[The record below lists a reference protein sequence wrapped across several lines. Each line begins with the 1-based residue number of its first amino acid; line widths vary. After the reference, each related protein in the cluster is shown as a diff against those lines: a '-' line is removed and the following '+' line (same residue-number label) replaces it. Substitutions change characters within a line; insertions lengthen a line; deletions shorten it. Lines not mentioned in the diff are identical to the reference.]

1 MDSSIFDFNVLL
13 ISGIAS
19 GTSFLIF
26 SWVMF
31 RKKQTK
37 ISVCDK
43 NTTICH
49 CTEGYCG
56 ACGIKICKN
65 NKIMIMPSPP
75 KTLSY
80 KIKSFLQ
87 KQMLFPKSSEFFNKQ
102 ISFVHFILNP
112 IIDRVRR
119 TFKINTKSKT
129 EKIVS
134 KVAKILWDQGKYTEA
149 AKINVELLNVKK

>member
-19 GTSFLIF
+19 GTSFIIF
-26 SWVMF
+26 SLFMF
-31 RKKQTK
+31 KKKKSK
-37 ISVCDK
+37 INMCDK
-43 NTTICH
+43 NTTTCH

-80 KIKSFLQ
+80 RIKSFLQ
-87 KQMLFPKSSEFFNKQ
+87 KKMHFPKSSQFFNKQ
-102 ISFVHFILNP
+102 ISFLNLILHP
-112 IIDRVRR
+112 IIDRVRL
-119 TFKINTKSKT
+119 TFKNQTTSKT
-129 EKIVS
+129 EKILS
-134 KVAKILWDQGKYTEA
+134 KVAKIFWDQGKYTEA
-149 AKINVELLNVKK
+149 AKINLELLNVKK